1 MTPIKIYEALAFVL
15 AFVLVLAAA
24 GIKGYHMGQAS
35 SDAKHMAAEAAGRE
49 AQDKALQAAAEALR
63 TMAPAQAKIIERVT
77 RETTT
82 VPVYRD
88 CRNTAGGMRDINA
101 ALTNSEPAGDVPVSP
116 ASAPE

>member
-1 MTPIKIYEALAFVL
+1 MSTELRLVAIMILIASVFGVGVRYGTKSKQAEWDAATLAS
-15 AFVLVLAAA
+15 
-24 GIKGYHMGQAS
+24 K
-35 SDAKHMAAEAAGRE
+35 D

-77 RETTT
+77 HETTT

>member
-1 MTPIKIYEALAFVL
+1 MTPIKAYEAMALVL

-24 GIKGYHMGQAS
+24 GLKGYHMGQAA
-35 SDAKHMAAEAAGRE
+35 SDAKYLAAKEASRE

-63 TMAPAQAKIIERVT
+63 TMAPAQAKVIERVT
-77 RETTT
+77 HETTT

-88 CRNTAGGMRDINA
+88 CRNTAGGLRDINS
-101 ALTNSEPAGDVPVSP
+101 ALTNSEPSGDQPVPA